1 MRPIIKPS
9 NPLFGAI
16 ALVGLVS
23 ASSVSLAVESEFIAM
38 QKCKALQDHE
48 ERLACYDGIS
58 SQAEPEVATVEAPQS
73 APKAPPSVAP
83 VMEEPGA
90 KEESGDAAPTLDDE
104 IGRESLGP
112 KDGEQLMVRGQ
123 VVSCRENLSSK
134 YVFTFANGQ
143 VWQQK
148 DNKRVPW
155 KECDFEVIIKKDFFG
170 YIMQRPGEKK
180 QIRIARVK

>member
-1 MRPIIKPS
+1 MRPTTKPS
-9 NPLFGAI
+9 NPFPAVI

-23 ASSVSLAVESEFIAM
+23 ASSVSLAADSEFVAM

-58 SQAEPEVATVEAPQS
+58 SQQEPEVATVEAPPSVPQ
-73 APKAPPSVAP
+73 APPNVAP
-83 VMEEPGA
+83 VMEESLA
-90 KEESGDAAPTLDDE
+90 KEEPGAAAPIMDDE
-104 IGRESLGP
+104 IGRERLGP
-112 KDGEQLMVRGQ
+112 KDGEQMMVRGQ

-134 YVFTFANGQ
+134 YEFTFSNGQ

-155 KECDFEVIIKKDFFG
+155 KECDFEVTIRKDFFG
-170 YIMQRPGEKK
+170 YVMQRSGEKK
-180 QIRIARVK
+180 EIRIARVK